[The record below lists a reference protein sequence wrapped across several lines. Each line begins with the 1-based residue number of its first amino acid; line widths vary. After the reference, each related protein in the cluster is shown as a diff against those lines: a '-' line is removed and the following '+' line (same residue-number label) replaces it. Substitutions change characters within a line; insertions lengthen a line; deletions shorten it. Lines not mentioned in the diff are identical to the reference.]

1 MSGNGINTEMTGDQH
16 PLMLCKVQP
25 IKIFEYKTLS
35 YPLDMITSEEAS
47 RSFYFARNIDVKI
60 LF

>member
-25 IKIFEYKTLS
+25 IKIFEYKKLS
-35 YPLDMITSEEAS
+35 YPLDMITSKEAS
-47 RSFYFARNIDVKI
+47 RSFYCGKKY
-60 LF
+60 